1 MTKEKETVS
10 QHLAR
15 HVTVLA
21 NERTFLAYIRT
32 SLTLIV
38 AGLSFIQF
46 FERRGMSELGNIFVV
61 LGVIVFIIG
70 LVRYRLMA
78 GHIKQIKQTNAQ
90 SPILD

>member
-1 MTKEKETVS
+1 MAKEKEKVS

-46 FERRGMSELGNIFVV
+46 FERRGMNELGNIFVV

-70 LVRYRLMA
+70 LVRYRLMV